1 MSRSLR
7 PETSCDRPS
16 SHLRNMDVNMAA
28 ELSPTNSSSS
38 GELSV
43 SPEPPR
49 ETQAFL
55 GKVTV
60 IDYFTFQHKH
70 LKVTNIDDMTE
81 TLYVKLPENMTRCDH
96 LPITCEYLLGRGS
109 YGAVYAHADN
119 ATVKLY
125 DSVTELYHELM
136 VCDMIQIGKA
146 TAEDGQ
152 DKALVDYLSAC
163 TSCHALFMP
172 QFRCSLQDYGHWHDG
187 SIEPLVRGFQGLKD
201 AVYFLN
207 RHCGLFHSDISPSNI
222 LVDFTDTMWGMG
234 RLVLTDYG
242 TASLHDHNKM
252 LDVRLK
258 SSKGRQLYRLYC
270 QREPFS
276 IAKDT
281 YKPLCLLSKCYILRG
296 AGHIPDPSACGPVGA
311 QTALRLDLQSLG
323 YSLLYGIMH
332 LADSTHKIPY
342 PNPDMGFD
350 RSDPLY
356 FLQFAAPKVVLLE
369 VLSQMW
375 NLNLD
380 MGLTSCGESPCVD
393 VTAEHMSQFLQ
404 WCRSLKKRFK
414 ESYFFNCR
422 PRFEH
427 PHLPGLVAELLADD
441 FFGPDG
447 RRG

>member
-1 MSRSLR
+1 M
-7 PETSCDRPS
+7 
-16 SHLRNMDVNMAA
+16 
-28 ELSPTNSSSS
+28 
-38 GELSV
+38 
-43 SPEPPR
+43 
-49 ETQAFL
+49 
-55 GKVTV
+55 
-60 IDYFTFQHKH
+60 
-70 LKVTNIDDMTE
+70 
-81 TLYVKLPENMTRCDH
+81 
-96 LPITCEYLLGRGS
+96 
-109 YGAVYAHADN
+109 
-119 ATVKLY
+119 
-125 DSVTELYHELM
+125 
-136 VCDMIQIGKA
+136 
-146 TAEDGQ
+146 
-152 DKALVDYLSAC
+152 
-163 TSCHALFMP
+163 
-172 QFRCSLQDYGHWHDG
+172 
-187 SIEPLVRGFQGLKD
+187 
-201 AVYFLN
+201 
-207 RHCGLFHSDISPSNI
+207 
-222 LVDFTDTMWGMG
+222 
-234 RLVLTDYG
+234 
-242 TASLHDHNKM
+242 
-252 LDVRLK
+252 RLK